1 MVYGI
6 GMVKVTFR
14 LDEETVAEIRRT
26 AARLGTAQSR
36 VVREAVAEFA
46 ARADRVTER
55 ERLRV
60 LGVLEALRP
69 AAPTRSAAAVDAELR
84 AVRGARKQGGR
95 RHTR

>member
-1 MVYGI
+1 
-6 GMVKVTFR
+6 MVKVTFT

-46 ARADRVTER
+46 ARTDRLGER

-60 LGVLEALRP
+60 LGILEGLQSAPATRP
-69 AAPTRSAAAVDAELR
+69 AAAVDAELR
-84 AVRGARKQGGR
+84 AVRTARRQGGR
-95 RHTR
+95 RSGR

>member
-1 MVYGI
+1 
-6 GMVKVTFR
+6 MVKVTFT

-26 AARLGTAQSR
+26 ATRLGTAQSR

-46 ARADRVTER
+46 ARADRLSER

-69 AAPTRSAAAVDAELR
+69 TTATRAAAAVDTELR
-84 AVRGARKQGGR
+84 GLRTARRQGGR
-95 RHTR
+95 RSAR

>member
-1 MVYGI
+1 
-6 GMVKVTFR
+6 MVKVTFT

-46 ARADRVTER
+46 ARTDRVGER

-60 LGVLEALRP
+60 LGILEGLQSAPATRP
-69 AAPTRSAAAVDAELR
+69 AAAVDAELR
-84 AVRGARKQGGR
+84 AVRTARRQGGR
-95 RHTR
+95 RSVR

>member
-1 MVYGI
+1 
-6 GMVKVTFR
+6 MVKVTFT

-46 ARADRVTER
+46 ARTDRLGER

-60 LGVLEALRP
+60 LGILEGLQSAPATRP
-69 AAPTRSAAAVDAELR
+69 AAAVDAELR
-84 AVRGARKQGGR
+84 AVRTARRQGGR
-95 RHTR
+95 RSPR

>member
-1 MVYGI
+1 
-6 GMVKVTFR
+6 MVKVTFT

-46 ARADRVTER
+46 ARTDRLGER

-60 LGVLEALRP
+60 LGILDGLQSAPATRP
-69 AAPTRSAAAVDAELR
+69 AAAVDAELR
-84 AVRGARKQGGR
+84 AVRTARRQGGR
-95 RHTR
+95 RSGR